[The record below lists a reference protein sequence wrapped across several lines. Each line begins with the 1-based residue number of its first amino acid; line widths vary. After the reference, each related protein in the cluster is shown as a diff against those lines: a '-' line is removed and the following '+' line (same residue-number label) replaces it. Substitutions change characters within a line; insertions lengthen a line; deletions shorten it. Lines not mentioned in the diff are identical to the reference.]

1 MTHRKEL
8 KGQRFGKLLVIE
20 EDGRIGSNVAWICKC
35 DCGNV
40 TRVRANSLLTGN
52 TTSCGCGRIEAITK
66 HNMTNTKLF
75 NVWRTMKERCNNK
88 SYRQYKDYGGR
99 GISLCDE
106 WEEFKPFMEW
116 SLENGYKEGLSID
129 RIDNDGNYCP
139 ENCRWT
145 TVRVQSRNR
154 RANRILEYGGE
165 KHCVAEWSEI
175 LGVRANTIFWRLS
188 QGWSTEEALMGRT

>member
-1 MTHRKEL
+1 MTYRKEL

-106 WEEFKPFMEW
+106 WEEFKPFMKW

>member
-1 MTHRKEL
+1 MTYRKEL